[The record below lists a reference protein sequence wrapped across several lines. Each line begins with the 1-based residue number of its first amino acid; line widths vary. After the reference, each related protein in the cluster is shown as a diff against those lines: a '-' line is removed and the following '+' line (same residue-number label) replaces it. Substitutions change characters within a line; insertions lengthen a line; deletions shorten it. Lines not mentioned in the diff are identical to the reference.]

1 MSTCPCPCP
10 WRRRALAVCRACRS
24 PSPGSEVTIMYYN
37 SGFIILFCGK
47 NKYYSFLGIFSV
59 HLFHL
64 LPYPQ
69 KKQKEKPNWQLP
81 GVRHYILPNA
91 NPTCWVGQRD
101 NLLVLEPSRPGDGS
115 LSHRCSTVLMRACP
129 PHFFPLTLFAL
140 TSFLALVFF
149 GHLNLDSIDF
159 LCLRGRQRR
168 KSFSSTYSIHCGC
181 LRN

>member
-1 MSTCPCPCP
+1 M
-10 WRRRALAVCRACRS
+10 
-24 PSPGSEVTIMYYN
+24 GS
-37 SGFIILFCGK
+37 LFSFLEKKKC
-47 NKYYSFLGIFSV
+47 YSFLRIFSI

-69 KKQKEKPNWQLP
+69 KKQNEKPNWQLP

-129 PHFFPLTLFAL
+129 PQFFPLTLFAL

-149 GHLNLDSIDF
+149 GHLNLDCIEL
-159 LCLRGRQRR
+159 LCLGGRRPL
-168 KSFSSTYSIHCGC
+168 KILFWYILSS
-181 LRN
+181 LWLP